1 MKKVDALRWSWA
13 VALVMLGAAG
23 PARALTANE
32 LLADFTAKAGGQ
44 ASAERGQKFFTTN
57 FGRTLGFSCASC
69 HGSDPTAS
77 AKDQITEKS
86 VAPLAPAVNAKRFTD
101 RAKVDHMFRI
111 NCKDVVG
118 RECSAQEKAD
128 VLAWLVSFKP

>member
-1 MKKVDALRWSWA
+1 MKRIDALRWAGSLVL
-13 VALVMLGAAG
+13 VALATPW
-23 PARALTANE
+23 PAQALTAGD

-57 FGRTLGFSCASC
+57 FGRALGFSCASC
-69 HGSDPTAS
+69 HGSEPTAS
-77 AKDQITEKS
+77 AKDQITEKNL
-86 VAPLAPAVNAKRFTD
+86 APLAPAANARRFTD
-101 RAKVDHMFRI
+101 RAKVDHMFRV

-128 VLAWLVSFKP
+128 VIAWLVSLKP